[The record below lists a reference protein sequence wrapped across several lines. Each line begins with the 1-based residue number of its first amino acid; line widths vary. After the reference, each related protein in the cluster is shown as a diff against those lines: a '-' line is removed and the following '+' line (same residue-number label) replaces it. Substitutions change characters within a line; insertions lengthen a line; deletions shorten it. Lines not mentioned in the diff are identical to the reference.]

1 MLKKT
6 EASRNIQKGKFMPKQ
21 KEKSLTV
28 SILQE
33 QLMEFYQKV
42 IKPENRFEMAEQLK
56 EYYLKVVKPESS
68 TQLIQ
73 FYNKMIEPQFN
84 EVKME
89 IKSVRSETRE
99 INLNMEDFYKKFEA
113 LQQEYV
119 CANEQL

>member
-1 MLKKT
+1 
-6 EASRNIQKGKFMPKQ
+6 MPKQ